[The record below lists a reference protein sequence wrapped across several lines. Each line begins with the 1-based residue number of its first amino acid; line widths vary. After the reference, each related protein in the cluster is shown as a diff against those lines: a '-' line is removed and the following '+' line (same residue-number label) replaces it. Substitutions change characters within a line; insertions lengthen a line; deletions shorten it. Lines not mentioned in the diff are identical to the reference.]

1 MSSFGGEIG
10 PPPLSGEHRIAAWAP
25 GTEIRFEKPLSFAFF
40 VRLPLTLMVF
50 AGPAMWIAMGRRHL
64 AQPDPKGQIWLS
76 AVVGLIGLWLG
87 LSNLSDARRARRETV
102 AFHWPSGLLRVSGR
116 RSVEIP
122 LAAITAIEV
131 QGITERRI
139 ARGDG
144 DMSSTPYYKCLLQA
158 HYGAS
163 PTTPTRTLD
172 LVETEFAADDP
183 AAPMRQASTVA
194 AELAAA
200 LGVQHHVTDYPP
212 LPPR

>member
-1 MSSFGGEIG
+1 MSSFRGEIG
-10 PPPLSGEHRIAAWAP
+10 PPPLSGEHRITMWAP
-25 GTEIRFEKPLSFAFF
+25 GTEIRFEKPLSLSFL
-40 VRLPLTLMVF
+40 VRLPLTLAVL
-50 AGPAMWIAMGRRHL
+50 AGPAMWVAMGRRQL
-64 AQPDPKGQIWLS
+64 PDLTGQVTLS
-76 AVVGLIGLWLG
+76 AIVGIIGLWLG
-87 LSNLSDARRARRETV
+87 LSNLSAALLARIT
-102 AFHWPSGLLRVSGR
+102 FHWPSGLLRVSGR

-131 QGITERRI
+131 RGIIESRI